1 MDVLF
6 HNGYIWI
13 WCFSYKD
20 CEDLWSIVGV
30 IDDPFRLGVI
40 LYILKDYMV
49 GEKFQFSLH
58 FESGALFEIW
68 RKNDKSIVAV
78 AFFCEL
84 VATGLDR
91 GLRQ

>member
-1 MDVLF
+1 
-6 HNGYIWI
+6 
-13 WCFSYKD
+13 
-20 CEDLWSIVGV
+20 
-30 IDDPFRLGVI
+30 
-40 LYILKDYMV
+40 MV

>member
-1 MDVLF
+1 M
-6 HNGYIWI
+6 
-13 WCFSYKD
+13 
-20 CEDLWSIVGV
+20 GV

-68 RKNDKSIVAV
+68 CKNVSPSSPSLSSVSWWPLAWMVVYDNSGSPRHALKLRKALMLS
-78 AFFCEL
+78 F
-84 VATGLDR
+84 T
-91 GLRQ
+91 